1 MSVGLLR
8 EHITIHQPIIATDSA
23 GFTTRELVE
32 VARVQAYVEQRRAT
46 SAWVNRAAYTNAT
59 TLFRIRTIP
68 GITLDERVV
77 ITWRGQVFEVDSME
91 DLRGRYVE
99 ILARR
104 TTPDGHKD
112 GRESHGSGS
121 D

>member
-8 EHITIHQPIIATDSA
+8 EHITICQPAVTTDNA
-23 GFTTRELVE
+23 GFTTKQLVE
-32 VARVQAYVEQRRAT
+32 VARVRAFVEQRRAT
-46 SAWVNRAAYTNAT
+46 GAWVNRAAYTNAT

-68 GITLDERVV
+68 KVTLDERIV
-77 ITWRGQVFEVDSME
+77 ITWRGQLFEVESVE

-104 TTPDGHKD
+104 LTPKGHKAE
-112 GRESHGSGS
+112 RSSHG
-121 D
+121 

>member
-23 GFTTRELVE
+23 GFTTRQLVE
-32 VARVQAYVEQRRAT
+32 VARVRAFVEHRRAT
-46 SAWVNRAAYTNAT
+46 SAWVNRAAYTSAT
-59 TLFRIRTIP
+59 TLFRIRTIAKV
-68 GITLDERVV
+68 TLDERIV
-77 ITWRGQVFEVDSME
+77 ITWRGQRFEVESVE

-99 ILARR
+99 ILAHRLA
-104 TTPDGHKD
+104 PEG
-112 GRESHGSGS
+112 SAHGKRA

>member
-8 EHITIHQPIIATDSA
+8 EHITICRPQVSTDSA

-32 VARVQAYVEQRRAT
+32 VAVVRAFVEQRRAT
-46 SAWVNRAAYTNAT
+46 GAWVNRAAYTNAT

-68 GITLDERVV
+68 DLTLDERMV
-77 ITWRGQVFEVDSME
+77 IQWRGQDFEVESVE

-99 ILARR
+99 ILARC
-104 TTPDGHKD
+104 TTPQGHTD
-112 GRESHGSGS
+112 ERSSHGSGS